1 MFVQVTKD
9 AETKIVTMR
18 IGNGIIRVGGLTNAT
33 QVWESRHPLS
43 PL

>member
-9 AETKIVTMR
+9 AETKIVTM
-18 IGNGIIRVGGLTNAT
+18 IIAIGIIGVGGLTNAT